1 MVWYEVRPMIA
12 ITMCYQPHLL
22 CCKVDPSNVIGDST
36 LLSQIFYEFLD
47 SGTAQG
53 MADRQRQI

>member
-1 MVWYEVRPMIA
+1 MTA

-36 LLSQIFYEFLD
+36 LVSQIFYEVLD

-53 MADRQRQI
+53 MTDRQRQI